1 MELRAARRD
10 RAARNGVELFL
21 YERVFADCLD
31 RLTLIPHRFRRALLI
46 GCPDAEWPMRLG
58 SKADR
63 VDVRDPGR
71 VFAQAAEG
79 DIIVEDHWLPPSR
92 AYDLVLAIGT
102 LDSVNDLP
110 LALRLIAEAMT
121 EDGLLLGAISGG
133 DTLPALRA
141 AMRAADALTGVAAPH
156 VHPRVEASSLAPLLS
171 SAGLTMAVV
180 DVDRVEVRYRA
191 FRRLVGDLRAMGVT
205 NILAQRP
212 RQPLNRRALAAA
224 EQAFH
229 DAGTNGRTA
238 EVFEILHFSAC
249 KGSPRLG

>member
-1 MELRAARRD
+1 MELRAARRG
-10 RAARNGVELFL
+10 RAARHGVELFL
-21 YERVFADCLD
+21 YERVVADCLD
-31 RLTLIPHRFRRALLI
+31 RLTLIPRRFRRALLI
-46 GCPDAEWPMRLG
+46 GCPDAKWPMRLG

-171 SAGLTMAVV
+171 SAGLTMTVV

-229 DAGTNGRTA
+229 DAGTDGRTA

-249 KGSPRLG
+249 IGSPRLG